1 MVTHHGRLGSFLV
14 MILITGGLGYL
25 GGRIA
30 ASLITQG
37 LKVRLGSSRINPHIP
52 KELSN
57 CDIVHMDFMSQ
68 DSINLACQEVDT
80 IIHLAGMNA
89 SACRK
94 NPEKALLL
102 KGVGTQKL
110 LLAAQLNS
118 IKTVIYFSTV
128 HVYSSPLN
136 GDFDERSLPR
146 PSHPYAITHRLAED
160 LVLEANDKTDIDG
173 IVFRLS
179 NAVGSPVSADADCW
193 TLVVNDLCRQVVC
206 SGEMNLN
213 SNKDVQRD
221 YVSISYISHVLSQL
235 ITDDSLSNVLAGRI
249 SNMSSGESISLGYLV
264 SLIQGC
270 SQATLGVLPRY
281 KFSAVARDDQD
292 VVTLNISSNLEGVI
306 DLKSSSD
313 LPTEINNLLLNC
325 QDWFGSQNI

>member
-160 LVLEANDKTDIDG
+160 LVLEANDKTDMDG

-179 NAVGSPVSADADCW
+179 NAVGSPVSADVDCW
-193 TLVVNDLCRQVVC
+193 TLVVNDLCRQIAC
-206 SGEMNLN
+206 NGEMSLN
-213 SNKDVQRD
+213 SNRVVQRD
-221 YVSISYISHVLSQL
+221 YVSIGYICDLLSQI
-235 ITDDSLSNVLAGRI
+235 ITYDSLTKAQAGRI
-249 SNMSSGESISLGYLV
+249 SNLSSGKSTSLGDLV
-264 SLIQGC
+264 DLLQDR
-270 SQATLGVLPRY
+270 SQVVLDFSPMAYFPDVLGGNFIESP
-281 KFSAVARDDQD
+281 
-292 VVTLNISSNLEGVI
+292 LNITSNLEADFSLNYSTDLFLEI
-306 DLKSSSD
+306 DQ
-313 LPTEINNLLLNC
+313 LLLNC
-325 QDWFGSQNI
+325 RKWFGRIA